1 MSCLG
6 YVASNITRRLLSR
19 TITSSTFLETNLIKK
34 LSAENAGKVCLITRS
49 FSTEIVP
56 GVGKGKTSTG
66 LTGIPVDLDAVQKII
81 DKNQALLDKMDASD
95 MPADARYRINVEA
108 VARYRIAVCRD
119 NYDDPETIEELCD
132 CGQVEELA
140 IQGDDEMI
148 VLDMYLESRMWERV
162 VKTEVEYHYE
172 EPEEEEKEADP
183 EETK

>member
-1 MSCLG
+1 
-6 YVASNITRRLLSR
+6 
-19 TITSSTFLETNLIKK
+19 
-34 LSAENAGKVCLITRS
+34 
-49 FSTEIVP
+49 
-56 GVGKGKTSTG
+56 
-66 LTGIPVDLDAVQKII
+66 
-81 DKNQALLDKMDASD
+81 